1 MTRDYQA
8 DPLTGRPVSWRIA
21 ALDEPEPVRHGDAE
35 RRRPFAP
42 VAPGCAPCS
51 RSFRLRWGFAWTTR
65 TGSDTKSPKWRINSL
80 TRIRCRTQT
89 SAGRHGMPATHTAV
103 SYTNTTSRWSSP
115 TGRRSAG
122 SGIWWCGT
130 CSWPPTTSTTR
141 AVGERPQRD
150 TERRRFDHGRYLSW
164 HDSTPEFCYH
174 TGLSAGQS
182 RLQVVPRRRGTRP
195 TGRAVGEGGRRPDEC
210 GLTAPTSTPWLFR
223 RRNHSPQAELGDI
236 RTCGILMWSPCSL
249 HRRCSRSWRG
259 CSRSC
264 RCSSSQA
271 PRHRPSLRRRERV
284 GGNRFMR
291 RCTRL
296 YRPVFYYLG
305 FWWVSL
311 AVLSAVLP
319 EHVYELWPGSQ
330 SNCCGFSAPTFWS
343 SRPCH
348 CWPASRPP
356 ADWSPRWLAPTRS
369 SLVSTRSGSTSRA
382 APHLAT

>member
-103 SYTNTTSRWSSP
+103 SYSNTTRRWSSP
-115 TGRRSAG
+115 TAAEVQVLESGGVEPVHGHPQRQRRAQF
-122 SGIWWCGT
+122 
-130 CSWPPTTSTTR
+130 
-141 AVGERPQRD
+141 GERPQRD

-164 HDSTPEFCYH
+164 HESAPEFFDH

-195 TGRAVGEGGRRPDEC
+195 TGRAVGEGVRRADEC

-236 RTCGILMWSPCSL
+236 RTCVTAFLSGVTCSP

-264 RCSSSQA
+264 RCSSS
-271 PRHRPSLRRRERV
+271 
-284 GGNRFMR
+284 
-291 RCTRL
+291 
-296 YRPVFYYLG
+296 
-305 FWWVSL
+305 
-311 AVLSAVLP
+311 
-319 EHVYELWPGSQ
+319 
-330 SNCCGFSAPTFWS
+330 
-343 SRPCH
+343 
-348 CWPASRPP
+348 
-356 ADWSPRWLAPTRS
+356 
-369 SLVSTRSGSTSRA
+369 
-382 APHLAT
+382 